1 MRRWVEEND
10 MQCPKC
16 KHDNR
21 EGAKFCEECSEKL
34 QLRCSKCG
42 SELRANAKFCD
53 ECGTKVSESDTAVIT
68 VPKLEDMHAQLQSM
82 IPDELAQK
90 YMTAEQQ
97 ATGENRPITALFAD
111 ISGFTPLSATKS
123 SEAMFQLVQDCFK
136 QLVGIVAR
144 YEGSISGFRG
154 DGLLALFG
162 APILRENDAE
172 RSILAGIE
180 MRDMMHSRGL
190 EVSIGIN
197 TAMMTVGEIQ
207 TQLHSEYTAYG
218 TDVILAARLQQN
230 ANPGQIL
237 VGAGTHRL
245 TRRAFD
251 FEIISDLSLKGFSQ
265 TVTAYSVLHVKAHP
279 EKLRG
284 IEGLRAKMIGREHEF
299 TDIKE
304 SVDQWLSGHGQIV
317 SVIGEAGIGKSRL
330 VSELKTY
337 LHTLNPGNSNSP
349 FEKGG
354 WGDLKNLT
362 LEGRCVSIG
371 QPISYWPFIDIL
383 RTYFNLKEDDDPSTI
398 AQKVTDGTKHV
409 FPNTSDETLPFIG
422 RLLSVRFGNELDD
435 RLKFAT
441 PEQIRHQTLM
451 QLRDFFR
458 ELANKQPLLL
468 ILEDLHWSDELSI
481 DLITYLMDELSHAP
495 LMLLCVY
502 RPEKEQKIWKLGEQA
517 QRKCL
522 DRYTEIMLKRLS
534 RLEGRLLVEELLTID
549 DLPDSVKNTILE
561 KSEGNPFFIEEVIR
575 SLIEQDMVYRDSD
588 RWRARTEIVNIN
600 VPDTIQ
606 SVLLSRVD
614 RLQSEA
620 RYVLQCASVIGR
632 LFKYSLLDHLTSQE
646 RNLNSYLTEFEDR
659 ELVYE
664 ERRIPELEYAFK
676 HALTQE
682 ATYQSILERRRK
694 EFHHQ
699 IAIGI
704 ERLYQERIEEYYE
717 ELAQHYSKTDDADK
731 AIEYLIKAGKRSKLN
746 YANESAIS
754 YYQKALEILEKIEH
768 PSDSHLNWKLEI
780 LSELGGICGNVSKVA
795 ESEKFF
801 KEAIELAKELNVPP
815 RRLAKLYHDISMRTL
830 FWQTKYDEA
839 LEYSKLGLE
848 ILGDDNKCA
857 ESALLNAI
865 ISLLYGYKGD
875 GEKSSEYIKRDMEFI
890 KDLPY
895 DMEFTEIYAFIS
907 GDLLW
912 HDKEPE
918 SALEWLEEL
927 EIISKKHHDL
937 VGIAESWRMQAYI
950 LWDKGKLK
958 EALLLNQK
966 ALELFERT
974 GTVVV
979 LTKCLWKTADM
990 LITLGNIKEAEPIA
1004 IRSFEIAEQA
1014 NSIPDMLLAYCY
1026 LAEIYLCK
1034 HEWEKALLYYQ
1045 RCLELNQKLDQARK
1059 TDQYKGI
1066 FYSLGYAYMKSGD
1079 YENAIRILEEFIDY
1093 WVIYS
1098 PFDEYSRLSTIAN
1111 ALLWIEESY
1120 IALGRHQEY
1129 MPFQQSFIE
1138 KHHEAIDK
1146 LPQIQWRLEPANLN
1160 EKSNN
1165 LIYQDNFSAKALDP
1179 SWAWVSEFDDCAYEF
1194 TEDGL
1199 VINAANGRS
1208 LANKTA
1214 PRLVREIAGD
1224 FAVEVCMSP
1233 VSNEKPSICGILV
1246 WKNDNNVCLKMGDQ
1260 SQREIRMEVTVDGKS
1275 RLSGHGLLPDSDK
1288 DKTYLRLERVG
1299 SLFYA
1304 YCSIDSENWYIYGTM
1319 DLPMEDP
1326 IQLSIYARGY
1336 IDRTIYCGEY
1346 KEGTATL
1353 FRNFRLWT
1361 K

>member
-1 MRRWVEEND
+1 M
-10 MQCPKC
+10 
-16 KHDNR
+16 
-21 EGAKFCEECSEKL
+21 
-34 QLRCSKCG
+34 
-42 SELRANAKFCD
+42 FCD
-53 ECGTKVSESDTAVIT
+53 NCGIKFDNADQVAI
-68 VPKLEDMHAQLQSM
+68 PKLEDMHAQLQSM

-162 APILRENDAE
+162 APILHENDAE
-172 RSILAGIE
+172 RAILAGIE
-180 MRDMMHSRGL
+180 MRDMMHNKGL

-207 TQLHSEYTAYG
+207 TQLHKEYTAYG
-218 TDVILAARLQQN
+218 TDVNLAARLQQN

-265 TVTAYSVLHVKAHP
+265 TVTAYAVQHVKEHP

-284 IEGLRAKMIGREHEF
+284 IEGLRARMIGREHEF
-299 TDIKE
+299 TEIKE

-337 LHTLNPGNSNSP
+337 LHTITPSNTPLHPSQEGNHNPLNPPLLSGNSNSP
-349 FEKGG
+349 FERGG
-354 WGDLKNLT
+354 WGDLKTLI

-398 AQKVTDGTKHV
+398 AKKVTDGTKHI

-458 ELANKQPLLL
+458 ELAKKQPLLL
-468 ILEDLHWSDELSI
+468 ILEDLHWSDELSL
-481 DLITYLMDELSHAP
+481 DLITYLLDELSHAP

-502 RPEKEQKIWKLGEQA
+502 RPEKEQKVWKLGEQA

-522 DRYTEIMLKRLS
+522 DRYTEINLKRLS
-534 RLEGRLLVEELLTID
+534 SLEGRLLVEELLTID
-549 DLPDSVKNTILE
+549 DLPDSVKNIILE

-575 SLIEQDMVYRDSD
+575 SLIEQDMVYREND
-588 RWRARTEIVNIN
+588 RWRARSEIININ

-646 RNLNSYLTEFEDR
+646 RDLNRYLSEFEDR

-699 IAIGI
+699 IAVGI
-704 ERLYQERIEEYYE
+704 EKLYQERLEEYYE
-717 ELAQHYSKTDDADK
+717 ELANHYSKSDDVEK
-731 AIEYLIKAGKRSKLN
+731 AVEYLIKAGQKSVKS
-746 YANESAIS
+746 YANESAKS
-754 YYQKALEILEKIEH
+754 YYQDALGMMERQNIKQDE
-768 PSDSHLNWKLEI
+768 WKLNI
-780 LSELGGICGNVSKVA
+780 LIELGKIYNTIGDVIG
-795 ESEKFF
+795 SEKFYDQ
-801 KEAIELAKELNVPP
+801 AIELAKRMEIPKRKMALLYYLKVCAAPWQLRFDETIYYLNV
-815 RRLAKLYHDISMRTL
+815 
-830 FWQTKYDEA
+830 
-839 LEYSKLGLE
+839 GLD
-848 ILGDDNKCA
+848 ILGDDKECVEAAIINSLLSICYVNQFKSTQEYVQRNMTFVKKIDYSEICDSA
-857 ESALLNAI
+857 AKEHYSFVFAHIGFFNTHINREPEVAIEYYEFLADLAEKYNDPYGLATALACQGNVLSCKGDYKKAIASFRKAIPLYDKMGYIPEIAGCYYGDGSSPGLMSISIILGNIDEAISYIPIYENVTKQMPEDTLLPILKYNVFGQISMIKGDWDSAITNYKKRLESAEKYNQKRMI
-865 ISLLYGYKGD
+865 GYAHYDLGKAYMEKGD
-875 GEKSSEYIKRDMEFI
+875 YHSSIDAFIKACHDSFGFAEETANSNSSFLLCGALGLIEKIYTDLGKEDDFNALCSELKAQYKDILDLVRLSQLHLEPIKLIREYIDQDSVYKI
-890 KDLPY
+890 N
-895 DMEFTEIYAFIS
+895 
-907 GDLLW
+907 
-912 HDKEPE
+912 E
-918 SALEWLEEL
+918 SWKWIDGFNDGSY
-927 EIISKKHHDL
+927 IISKEEIEIQASNGRDL
-937 VGIAESWRMQAYI
+937 Y
-950 LWDKGKLK
+950 
-958 EALLLNQK
+958 
-966 ALELFERT
+966 
-974 GTVVV
+974 
-979 LTKCLWKTADM
+979 
-990 LITLGNIKEAEPIA
+990 
-1004 IRSFEIAEQA
+1004 
-1014 NSIPDMLLAYCY
+1014 
-1026 LAEIYLCK
+1026 
-1034 HEWEKALLYYQ
+1034 
-1045 RCLELNQKLDQARK
+1045 
-1059 TDQYKGI
+1059 
-1066 FYSLGYAYMKSGD
+1066 
-1079 YENAIRILEEFIDY
+1079 
-1093 WVIYS
+1093 
-1098 PFDEYSRLSTIAN
+1098 
-1111 ALLWIEESY
+1111 
-1120 IALGRHQEY
+1120 
-1129 MPFQQSFIE
+1129 
-1138 KHHEAIDK
+1138 
-1146 LPQIQWRLEPANLN
+1146 NLN
-1160 EKSNN
+1160 LS
-1165 LIYQDNFSAKALDP
+1165 
-1179 SWAWVSEFDDCAYEF
+1179 
-1194 TEDGL
+1194 
-1199 VINAANGRS
+1199 
-1208 LANKTA
+1208 A
-1214 PRLVREIAGD
+1214 PRLVYEMPRDFVAEVIIGSVSEDKPQVGGLLIWKDKDNFIRFEKGTYGKREMRMMGYVNGKDQIAG
-1224 FAVEVCMSP
+1224 
-1233 VSNEKPSICGILV
+1233 
-1246 WKNDNNVCLKMGDQ
+1246 
-1260 SQREIRMEVTVDGKS
+1260 R
-1275 RLSGHGLLPDSDK
+1275 GLLPASENDE
-1288 DKTYLRLERVG
+1288 TYLRLERSG
-1299 SLFYA
+1299 DEFTS
-1304 YCSIDSENWYIYGTM
+1304 YCSVNGENWFTCGKMT
-1319 DLPMEDP
+1319 LPMEDP
-1326 IQLSIYARGY
+1326 IQVGIHAIGM

-1361 K
+1361 R